1 MDLWI
6 ILSLVMLAIWA
17 FVTFT
22 TTAPGWIHILLT
34 VGMFLLIYRIV
45 VRGTRGVDRGDGA
58 AELARRM
65 RSGGSPGRDRHR
77 EENGEVHRDQHR
89 GDGAIDLGRA
99 RGGSPPYHLHVAE
112 RCRQPLQIPVSPQ

>member
-6 ILSLVMLAIWA
+6 VAAILMLAIWA

-45 VRGTRGVDRGDGA
+45 VRGTRGVERGPKA
-58 AELARRM
+58 
-65 RSGGSPGRDRHR
+65 
-77 EENGEVHRDQHR
+77 
-89 GDGAIDLGRA
+89 
-99 RGGSPPYHLHVAE
+99 
-112 RCRQPLQIPVSPQ
+112 